1 VPTAALPIDKE
12 HKMIATQ
19 HYGMFTDAGNSAVDS
34 IVEMACKHQLS
45 WLTVRAMLS
54 ALALEEA
61 YEEATDTAVME
72 AVYATL
78 VGNQNSVDR

>member
-1 VPTAALPIDKE
+1 
-12 HKMIATQ
+12 MIATQ

-34 IVEMACKHQLS
+34 IVEMARKHQLS

-61 YEEATDTAVME
+61 YDEATDTAVME
-72 AVYATL
+72 AVYETL
-78 VGNQNSVDR
+78 FGNQHSVDH